1 MKPQHA
7 SFSQFLLLND
17 TRQFFVR
24 FSYSVRF

>member
-1 MKPQHA
+1 MKPHHA
-7 SFSQFLLLND
+7 SFSQLLLLND